1 MVTTRSQPTAA
12 QPPQYVPLF
21 LFPDTI
27 HCLPSFKRIAERKKT
42 RKMVLQ
48 TPHHD
53 KNLPSNRRGGI
64 TDIGMLMSLKSWP
77 EFAIHVRGAVRNGL
91 TELEIREAILHAS
104 VYLGLP
110 AGVEAFRA
118 ADAALD
124 DMARR
129 GELVRTMDKLS
140 PDAPLSS

>member
-1 MVTTRSQPTAA
+1 MQPH
-12 QPPQYVPLF
+12 Q
-21 LFPDTI
+21 
-27 HCLPSFKRIAERKKT
+27 
-42 RKMVLQ
+42 
-48 TPHHD
+48 HHD
-53 KNLPSNRRGGI
+53 KNLPGNRGRI
-64 TDIGMLMSLKSWP
+64 IDIGMLMSLKSWP

-124 DMARR
+124 DMARK